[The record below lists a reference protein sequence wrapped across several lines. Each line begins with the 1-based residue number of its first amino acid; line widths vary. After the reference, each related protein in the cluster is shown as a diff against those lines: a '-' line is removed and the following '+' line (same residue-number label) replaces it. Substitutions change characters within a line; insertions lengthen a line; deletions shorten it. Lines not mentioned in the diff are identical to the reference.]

1 MIGIVANSI
10 AFVDATGNK
19 AIDANEKCTIKFQVS
34 NTGKGAG
41 KNCVAKVT
49 TSAAGVNVMSKNL
62 PEIAPGQTINVEI
75 PVTASMAT
83 TDGKANFS
91 ILIEE
96 PNGFGSETALLAVE
110 TRAFATPLVK
120 VADYA
125 IAGTPDGKIKKRAA
139 FDLQLL
145 VQNVKHGKAEDVSID
160 ISVPKDVFVTTESTR
175 TQVGTLDG
183 GAQKQ
188 VKYEMMVSNNYAAAS
203 IPVTINLR
211 EKHGKFAESRTL
223 QLPIGEKISSI
234 THVDIDAKSE
244 EQQGDIQLAS
254 IAGKTQVADIDI
266 NIPTAATTSSK
277 TFAVI
282 IGNED
287 YQRVSK
293 VDHALNDARVFA
305 EYCQK
310 ALGLPA
316 SNVRTYQNATF
327 GGMMT
332 ALEDIKAIAEA
343 YEGDLNVIFYY
354 AGHGIPDESSRSAFL
369 LPVDIDGSQTRLCLS
384 VDKLYGELASLNA
397 RRVMVIMDAC
407 FSGSQRG
414 EGMLAAARGVA
425 IKAKTGAPQGN
436 MIVLTAATGDQTA
449 YPYKEKGHGLFTYYL
464 LKKLQD
470 SKGTATLG
478 ELCDFVSTQVKRQS
492 VVINRNAQTPTFTA
506 APALGDTWRTWQLR

>member
-1 MIGIVANSI
+1 MDFEKGLEWVKKAANQGYAHSQVRLGVIYAEGNYVTKDYEQAVEWYKKAAIQGYRMGQEHLADCYYNGEGVAQDYEKAIEWYTKAAEQGSESAKKGLETLLAMGYGKKNESPAQQQPFSEEYSSVTRVNIVAE
-10 AFVDATGNK
+10 A
-19 AIDANEKCTIKFQVS
+19 
-34 NTGKGAG
+34 
-41 KNCVAKVT
+41 
-49 TSAAGVNVMSKNL
+49 
-62 PEIAPGQTINVEI
+62 
-75 PVTASMAT
+75 
-83 TDGKANFS
+83 
-91 ILIEE
+91 EE
-96 PNGFGSETALLAVE
+96 E
-110 TRAFATPLVK
+110 R
-120 VADYA
+120 
-125 IAGTPDGKIKKRAA
+125 
-139 FDLQLL
+139 
-145 VQNVKHGKAEDVSID
+145 H
-160 ISVPKDVFVTTESTR
+160 
-175 TQVGTLDG
+175 
-183 GAQKQ
+183 
-188 VKYEMMVSNNYAAAS
+188 
-203 IPVTINLR
+203 
-211 EKHGKFAESRTL
+211 
-223 QLPIGEKISSI
+223 
-234 THVDIDAKSE
+234 
-244 EQQGDIQLAS
+244 DIQLAS
-254 IAGKTQVADIDI
+254 IAGKTLVADVDI

-293 VDHALNDARVFA
+293 VDHALNDAKVFA

-397 RRVMVIMDAC
+397 HRVMVIMDAC

-492 VVINRNAQTPTFTA
+492 VVINRNTQTPTFTA
-506 APALGDTWRTWQLR
+506 APALGETWRTWQLK